1 MTRENP
7 HGRRVRTIRSAFL
20 EVLVIAF
27 GILLALSADAT
38 WTMLKERSDTRTTL
52 ASVRA
57 ELEQNISALTALEQ
71 EHRDVEEA
79 GKSILRLTGPNAE
92 VLDEAQLVR
101 LITTFWV
108 PAEAE
113 LSRGALQAMLSSGG
127 LARVESLELRE
138 GLASW
143 SNRLD
148 AGAQFDAMVVDSW
161 VRRGSIR
168 LHLFVPEIN
177 LSGQYSGWEIPSRF
191 EPDYMG
197 LLRDLQFESLIA
209 QRMGLSAIGA
219 GEAVRLQDQG
229 RRILSLP
236 GW

>member
-1 MTRENP
+1 MIDENP
-7 HGRRVRTIRSAFL
+7 DGSRARTIRSALL
-20 EVLVIAF
+20 EVLLIAF
-27 GILLALSADAT
+27 GILLALGADAT
-38 WTMLKERSDTRTTL
+38 WTLFKERADTRAAL

-57 ELEQNISALTALEQ
+57 ELEQNINALAELEQ
-71 EHRDVEEA
+71 AHRNVEEA
-79 GKSILRLTGPNAE
+79 GKDILRLTGPDAE
-92 VLDEAQLVR
+92 VLDEAELVR

-108 PAEAE
+108 PAEAD
-113 LSRGALQAMLSSGG
+113 LSRGALQALLSSGG

-138 GLASW
+138 GIASW

-148 AGAQFDAMVVDSW
+148 AGAQSDAMVTDSW
-161 VRRGSIR
+161 VSRGSIR
-168 LHLFVPEIN
+168 LHVFVPEIN
-177 LSGQYSGWEIPSRF
+177 LSGQYSGWEVPSRF
-191 EPDYMG
+191 EPDYVG

-219 GEAVRLQDQG
+219 GRAVRLQDEG